1 MKELLMASSYAEWI
15 KLWPYAILMIVIGT
29 WALYHFL
36 APANWRDWTG
46 AGLVQAF
53 IIALYAEMYG
63 FPLTIYFLTS
73 VLQIDIP
80 LVHYSGH
87 LWATLLGYGKL
98 GAGLEM
104 AIGYAFVG
112 AGLLM
117 VAKGWVKVYFHG
129 NRLLTDG
136 IYGIVR
142 HPQYTGIFLAV
153 FGQLVHWPT
162 IPTLV
167 LGPVI
172 VTAYIHLAR
181 REEAKLI
188 NQYGDAYLS
197 YRQQVPMFFPQW
209 QTVRRL

>member
-1 MKELLMASSYAEWI
+1 MADSYGEWLR
-15 KLWPYAILMIVIGT
+15 LWPYAILMIVIGS
-29 WALYHFL
+29 WVLYHFL

-73 VLQIDIP
+73 VLPLEIP

-87 LWATLLGYGKL
+87 LWATLLGYGKF
-98 GAGLEM
+98 GAGIEM
-104 AIGYAFVG
+104 ATGYAFVA
-112 AGLLM
+112 AGLIM
-117 VAKGWVKVYFHG
+117 IIKGWFKVYFSS
-129 NRLLTDG
+129 NQLLTDG
-136 IYGIVR
+136 IYGVVR

-162 IPTLV
+162 IPTLA

-172 VTAYIHLAR
+172 VLAYVHLAR
-181 REEAKLI
+181 REEVQLI
-188 NQYGDAYLS
+188 QRFGDAYLS
-197 YRQQVPMFFPQW
+197 YRQQVPMFFPRW
-209 QTVRRL
+209 RTIRELFAAP